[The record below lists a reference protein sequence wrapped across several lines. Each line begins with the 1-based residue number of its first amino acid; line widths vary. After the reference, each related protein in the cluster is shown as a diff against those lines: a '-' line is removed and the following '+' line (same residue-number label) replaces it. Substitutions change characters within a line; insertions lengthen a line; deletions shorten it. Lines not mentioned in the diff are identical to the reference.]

1 MLATESKR
9 ILGADPKAEY
19 LAHKAQID
27 AAIARALESG
37 RYILG
42 AEVTAFESEWAAYV
56 GVAHAIG
63 VGNGTD
69 AIELALRALGIGS
82 GDVVITTSN
91 TAVATVAAIELTG
104 ASALLVDV
112 DNITL
117 TLSPERLEEAL
128 ASDAHGRVKAVIPVH
143 LYGCPAD
150 MRRITPIAAAHGLKV
165 IEDCAQ
171 AHGATIEQRAVGTWG
186 DIGTFSF
193 YPTKNLGALG
203 DGGAVVT
210 NAAPLAAR
218 LRELRVYGWQER
230 YISES
235 AGMNTRLD
243 DLQAAILRVKLEHLG
258 AANERR
264 RAIAQRYHD
273 SLGDLPLV
281 LPPRQADV
289 QHVYHQFV
297 IRLPER
303 DALRAHL
310 HGEGIEAAVLYP
322 LPIHEQPAY
331 RDRIGIAG
339 ELQVTGRAA
348 RELLCLPVQ
357 PTLSDADAARVAAAI
372 RDFFH
377 G

>member
-1 MLATESKR
+1 MLATASER
-9 ILGADPKAEY
+9 ILAADPKAEY
-19 LAHKAQID
+19 LAHKTEID

-42 AEVTAFESEWAAYV
+42 AEVSAFESEWAAYV
-56 GVAHAIG
+56 GVPHAVG

-69 AIELALRALGIGS
+69 AIELALRALDIGA

-112 DNITL
+112 DEATL
-117 TLSPERLEEAL
+117 TMSSQRLEDAL
-128 ASDAHGRVKAVIPVH
+128 APKNHRRVKAVVPVH
-143 LYGCPAD
+143 LYGQPAD
-150 MRRITPIAAAHGLKV
+150 INQIARIAAEHDLHV
-165 IEDCAQ
+165 VEDCAQ
-171 AHGATIEQRAVGTWG
+171 AHGATVDDRAVGTWG

-210 NAAPLAAR
+210 NDNGLAER
-218 LRELRVYGWQER
+218 LRALRMYGWQER
-230 YISES
+230 YISDS

-243 DLQAAILRVKLEHLG
+243 ELQAAILRVKLEHLDT
-258 AANERR
+258 ANARR

-281 LPPRQADV
+281 LPAQQENV

-297 IRLPER
+297 IRSPQR
-303 DALRAHL
+303 DTLRAHL
-310 HGEGIEAAVLYP
+310 ASENIDTAVLYP

-331 RDRIGIAG
+331 RGRIAIADD
-339 ELQVTGRAA
+339 LHVTERAA
-348 RELLCLPVQ
+348 RELLCLPVH
-357 PTLSDADAARVAAAI
+357 PTLSDSAVERVAGAI
-372 RDFFH
+372 QDFFH